1 MSKPLTCPQCGNQEK
16 ASVLAEFP
24 DGGVRFRCSAC
35 QHEWGDKFPRKISE
49 AAMEAHR
56 ARMKVY
62 AKDLSVTSLIKGSPE
77 SKALLAQIRDNH
89 VSYDQLIELVK
100 DES

>member
-1 MSKPLTCPQCGNQEK
+1 
-16 ASVLAEFP
+16 
-24 DGGVRFRCSAC
+24 
-35 QHEWGDKFPRKISE
+35 
-49 AAMEAHR
+49 MEAHR

-77 SKALLAQIRDNH
+77 SKALLAQIRDNP